1 MRMRVVLLILLAVF
15 ANLLLLPVELLAQ
28 GVSPRV
34 GSFYG
39 DAPTIAPAVAT
50 SGGIDMGRADQLI
63 ERFSGMLE
71 TMGES
76 AGVRARQLPFPIYA
90 LLVAVS
96 NATSPF
102 LVLSGCGLQS
112 LERS

>member
-1 MRMRVVLLILLAVF
+1 MRMRVVLLILLAVV

-76 AGVRARQLPFPIYA
+76 AGMRARQLF
-90 LLVAVS
+90 
-96 NATSPF
+96 SP
-102 LVLSGCGLQS
+102 VDS
-112 LERS
+112 